1 MDISMK
7 IRTIQT
13 GSTLV
18 SNAVPNRA
26 THRFAYAYTGL
37 FQRRSKRIE
46 VPVKC
51 FYITIGTHHILVDAG
66 WSKIVRTRPLKHLGF
81 GLWYASEPVMAE
93 GEAACEQLANQP
105 IDAIL
110 MTHLDCDHISGL
122 HDFNNIDTYT
132 SAKEIAYASQ
142 KRVRYGKLTRG
153 LTFHTINFTSDNDA
167 PFGKSAD
174 LFGDATVFAY
184 LTPTHSAGSVIYKI
198 VDGNKF
204 ALIVGD
210 NGYMQDSWLQGLLPG
225 PLYNADNM
233 RKCLA
238 WIKGQSLNPD
248 CLGIFC
254 AHDTRMLNI

>member
-1 MDISMK
+1 MY
-7 IRTIQT
+7 
-13 GSTLV
+13 
-18 SNAVPNRA
+18 
-26 THRFAYAYTGL
+26 AYAGSCRAVNYEQYYLTEKAL
-37 FQRRSKRIE
+37 AFLEK
-46 VPVKC
+46 
-51 FYITIGTHHILVDAG
+51 
-66 WSKIVRTRPLKHLGF
+66 LGF
-81 GLWYASEPVMAE
+81 NDMRAVWVNL
-93 GEAACEQLANQP
+93 
-105 IDAIL
+105 
-110 MTHLDCDHISGL
+110 
-122 HDFNNIDTYT
+122 NNNVY
-132 SAKEIAYASQ
+132 
-142 KRVRYGKLTRG
+142 
-153 LTFHTINFTSDNDA
+153 TINFAPDSNA

-174 LFGDATVFAY
+174 LFDDATVFAY

-238 WIKGQSLNPD
+238 WIKEQSLNPD